1 MLTSAVVK
9 IARVMR
15 LPVGLELYRGLG
27 GTLELPESFFEA
39 DENGCDKR
47 RDNWSD
53 NANDNDNDNINSYLR
68 AFSKPAAR
76 AAQYLTKA
84 IAISADRKTWSV
96 SA

>member
-27 GTLELPESFFEA
+27 GTLELPKSFSEV

-47 RDNWSD
+47 RDNKHQ
-53 NANDNDNDNINSYLR
+53 NDYYKGKVSNSHLR
-68 AFSKPAAR
+68 IF
-76 AAQYLTKA
+76 
-84 IAISADRKTWSV
+84 DR
-96 SA
+96 

>member
-47 RDNWSD
+47 RDNNHKD
-53 NANDNDNDNINSYLR
+53 RVNNSQVRVFDRYEWNV
-68 AFSKPAAR
+68 
-76 AAQYLTKA
+76 TH
-84 IAISADRKTWSV
+84 ADTWSV
-96 SA
+96 